1 MGFLRTETVT
11 RRWSYVGE
19 NADLRRAAEDV
30 LRCWDEMADIK
41 TWGMVI
47 ANLRAV
53 VQGERRM
60 SWTADYDE
68 GYDKGEK

>member
-1 MGFLRTETVT
+1 M
-11 RRWSYVGE
+11 GE
-19 NADLRRAAEDV
+19 NAELRRAAEDV

-47 ANLRAV
+47 AALRAV

-60 SWTADYDE
+60 SWTSDYDV